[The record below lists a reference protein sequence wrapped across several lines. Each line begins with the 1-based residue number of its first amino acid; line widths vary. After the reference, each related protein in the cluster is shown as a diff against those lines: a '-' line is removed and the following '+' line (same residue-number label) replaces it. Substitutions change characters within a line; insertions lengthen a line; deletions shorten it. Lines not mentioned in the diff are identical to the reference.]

1 MEEEKGALKIAIKK
15 RKNYVSHQKLTLKL
29 TLFLDEDGIVRVG
42 GRIENAYEPYNF
54 RHPVVLDPDHR
65 LITWLIMEAHI
76 GKKKRKAVGL
86 FVYLSDNAS
95 RPPRDVYRIDADSFV
110 MAFIR
115 FSRSRGIIPATAYS
129 DNGTNI
135 TAGEKLLKNAF
146 DNLVRD
152 QSLPKKLAE
161 KRT

>member
-1 MEEEKGALKIAIKK
+1 M
-15 RKNYVSHQKLTLKL
+15 
-29 TLFLDEDGIVRVG
+29 G